1 MHPLEHA
8 ALPGRTDP
16 IAYALLTGV
25 ENEVRPR
32 SHEIRSGARRGI
44 TAWNG
49 RLRQWRHCQWGR
61 HNILAAEYSL
71 FIVSDPIAS
80 LFIVSGSK
88 PGPYRRLGRRLLYRF
103 AAWFPGGAAVSLPC
117 DGSFPAP
124 RRTGLGVLHHPAPGS
139 SLSQRNRGKV
149 LGPIDSARTASAAA
163 PELSAYRPKGRLRSI
178 CVKRLSAVVTGRV
191 LSV

>member
-1 MHPLEHA
+1 MLEKMLQDFARH
-8 ALPGRTDP
+8 L
-16 IAYALLTGV
+16 
-25 ENEVRPR
+25 
-32 SHEIRSGARRGI
+32 EIKLDEWA
-44 TAWNG
+44 G
-49 RLRQWRHCQWGR
+49 RLRQESDVAQLEGALIEEETNWVRHDKWDLLCCER
-61 HNILAAEYSL
+61 
-71 FIVSDPIAS
+71 
-80 LFIVSGSK
+80 IVSGSK

-103 AAWFPGGAAVSLPC
+103 AAWFPGGAAVPLPC

-149 LGPIDSARTASAAA
+149 LDPIDSARTASAAA